1 MASIRETH
9 DRISQALGA
18 ASRENDGS
26 YEMNRIEQLLE
37 EARQLVRDWEDTY
50 LGEYDY

>member
-26 YEMNRIEQLLE
+26 YQMNRIEQLLE
-37 EARQLVRDWEDTY
+37 EARELVLDWEETY
-50 LGEYDY
+50 LDDYDY